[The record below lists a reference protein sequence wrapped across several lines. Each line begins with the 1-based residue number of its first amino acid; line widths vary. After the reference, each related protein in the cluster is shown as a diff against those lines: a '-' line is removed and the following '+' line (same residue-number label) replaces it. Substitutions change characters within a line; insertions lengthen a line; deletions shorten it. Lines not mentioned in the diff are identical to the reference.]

1 MLGHQQQL
9 VWLHWSQSS
18 ESAML
23 LTAADVNSCISM
35 AAMIA
40 LENWLSFRG
49 SYVKNGI

>member
-1 MLGHQQQL
+1 MNTPVMLGQQQQL

-18 ESAML
+18 DSAML

-40 LENWLSFRG
+40 LEKL
-49 SYVKNGI
+49 VKFQG